1 MPDLRVLVCLLFISS
16 GCTKRCRGRF
26 RSGLSSTSVCNYATG
41 EWETVFGEA
50 YAYVPD
56 NGDTPVPGEPCLL
69 PGVYLTWHNGDPVK
83 EVTDVSQ
90 AECEEICRETEEC
103 DAWTDWTL
111 NTRNNWCALKR
122 GDQVKEKKQQGFVA
136 GKINC

>member
-1 MPDLRVLVCLLFISS
+1 M
-16 GCTKRCRGRF
+16 
-26 RSGLSSTSVCNYATG
+26 
-41 EWETVFGEA
+41 
-50 YAYVPD
+50 
-56 NGDTPVPGEPCLL
+56 L

-90 AECEEICRETEEC
+90 AECEQLCRMTEEC
-103 DAWTDWTL
+103 DAWTL

-122 GDQVKEKKQQGFVA
+122 GDQVKEKKQQGFVS